1 MTPESAHGG
10 LPRPEVLFLDVGDTL
25 IRAHPSWAGVYR
37 LGLAEAGIDVD
48 QQELE
53 SALREATQTGA
64 WSFEGPFEATAEASF
79 ERIKEFDAGVLGALG
94 HADLSDEVFVL
105 IEAAFDQ
112 RSSWFVFPDVLPAVE
127 ALAAAG
133 IRMAV
138 VSNWL
143 WGGPELLHDL
153 ELARHF
159 EALVISA
166 RVGYQKPH
174 AGIFEHALEVMGVAP
189 GRAVHVGDNYQADV
203 VGARRVGIT
212 PILIDRR
219 SDDPARVRAEN
230 SDPDLPA
237 VRDLLELLDLLA
249 VPRPTAAV
257 ALRPA

>member
-1 MTPESAHGG
+1 MTIPESNRRG
-10 LPRPEVLFLDVGDTL
+10 LPQPDVLFLDVGDTL
-25 IRAHPSWAGVYR
+25 VRAHPSWAGVYR
-37 LGLAEAGIDVD
+37 SGLAEAGIEVAEE
-48 QQELE
+48 ELE
-53 SALREATQTGA
+53 SALRAATQTGA
-64 WSFEGPFEATAEASF
+64 WSFEGPFEATPEASF
-79 ERIKEFDAGVLGALG
+79 ERVKEFDAGVLAVLG
-94 HADLSDEVFVL
+94 YPDMPDDVFL
-105 IEAAFDQ
+105 RIESAFER

-143 WGGPELLHDL
+143 WDGPELLHDL

-174 AGIFEHALEVMGVAP
+174 AGIFQHALEVMDVAP
-189 GRAVHVGDNYQADV
+189 GRAMHVGDNYQADV

-212 PILIDRR
+212 PVLIDRR
-219 SDDPARVRAEN
+219 SEDPARVREDQA
-230 SDPDLPA
+230 DPDLPV
-237 VRDLLELLDLLA
+237 VRDLLELLDLLEL
-249 VPRPTAAV
+249 PRPAA